1 MKIIKIIGMFLL
13 AIIIMVISQTI
24 ALLFD
29 IIIPFYGIGTILSSI
44 TYILL
49 TFLVVRW
56 IITHVFKET
65 LSSYR
70 MTKPVFHPIYLIL
83 GIALPCVVYAIYFIF
98 IPGDFKVHHFNSISK
113 TIHDLSYIIFMQ
125 AAAGAIVEEMVCR
138 GLLMGYIEKKTNIR
152 IAIIVTSLFFGVIHL
167 LNGALNVTS
176 FFLLLVSG
184 TLVGMMFGI
193 ATYRFNTIWASIT
206 LHFFWNVFQVV
217 YITTKETDYNVFQY
231 VLRFKNMVLTG
242 GQFGFETSIVS
253 TIGYTIVIIILLM
266 CRSPYKERIQK

>member
-1 MKIIKIIGMFLL
+1 
-13 AIIIMVISQTI
+13 
-24 ALLFD
+24 
-29 IIIPFYGIGTILSSI
+29 
-44 TYILL
+44 
-49 TFLVVRW
+49 
-56 IITHVFKET
+56 
-65 LSSYR
+65 
-70 MTKPVFHPIYLIL
+70 
-83 GIALPCVVYAIYFIF
+83 
-98 IPGDFKVHHFNSISK
+98 
-113 TIHDLSYIIFMQ
+113 MQ

-152 IAIIVTSLFFGVIHL
+152 IAIVGTSLFFGVIHL

-217 YITTKETDYNVFQY
+217 YITSKETDYNVFQY

-253 TIGYTIVIIILLM
+253 IIGYIIVIIILLM

>member
-1 MKIIKIIGMFLL
+1 MNIIKIISMFIL
-13 AIIIMVISQTI
+13 AIIIMGVSQTI
-24 ALLFD
+24 ALVFD
-29 IIIPFYGIGTILSSI
+29 AFIPFYGIGTILSSI

-49 TFLVVRW
+49 TFFIVRW
-56 IITHVFKET
+56 MIVKVFKNT

-70 MTKPVFHPIYLIL
+70 ITKPILHPLYLIL
-83 GIALPCVVYAIYFIF
+83 GIALPLLVYAIYFIF
-98 IPGDFKVHHFNSISK
+98 IPGDFKVYHFNSISK
-113 TIHDLSYIIFMQ
+113 VIHELSYIIFMQ
-125 AAAGAIVEEMVCR
+125 AIAGAIVEEMVCR

-152 IAIIVTSLFFGVIHL
+152 IAIVVTSLFFGVINL

-217 YITTKETDYNVFQY
+217 YITSKETDYNVFQY
-231 VLRFKNMVLTG
+231 VLRFKNMVFTG
-242 GQFGFETSIVS
+242 GRFGFETSIVS
-253 TIGYTIVIIILLM
+253 MIGYIVVIIVLLM
-266 CRSPYKERIQK
+266 CRTPYKGSNL

>member
-1 MKIIKIIGMFLL
+1 MNIIKIISMFIL
-13 AIIIMVISQTI
+13 AIIIMGVSQTI
-24 ALLFD
+24 ALVFD
-29 IIIPFYGIGTILSSI
+29 AFIPFCGIGTILSSI

-49 TFLVVRW
+49 TFFIVRW
-56 IITHVFKET
+56 MIVKVFKNT

-70 MTKPVFHPIYLIL
+70 ITKPILHPLYLIL
-83 GIALPCVVYAIYFIF
+83 GIALPLLVYAIYFIF
-98 IPGDFKVHHFNSISK
+98 IPGDFKVYHFNSISK
-113 TIHDLSYIIFMQ
+113 VIHELSYIIFMQ
-125 AAAGAIVEEMVCR
+125 AIAGAIVEEMVCR

-152 IAIIVTSLFFGVIHL
+152 IAIVVTSLFFGVIHL

-217 YITTKETDYNVFQY
+217 YITSKETDYNVFQY
-231 VLRFKNMVLTG
+231 VLRFKNMVFTG
-242 GQFGFETSIVS
+242 GRFGFETSIVS
-253 TIGYTIVIIILLM
+253 MIGYIVVIIVLLM
-266 CRSPYKERIQK
+266 CRTPYKGSNL

>member
-1 MKIIKIIGMFLL
+1 MKIIKIVGMFLL
-13 AIIIMVISQTI
+13 AIIIMGISQTI

-56 IITHVFKET
+56 IITHVFKEG

-253 TIGYTIVIIILLM
+253 TIGYTIVIIVLLM
-266 CRSPYKERIQK
+266 CRSPYKDSNL